1 MNDAA
6 SLFAPIDLRL
16 GEVLARDLPAD
27 VAAAVRWAAAI
38 ASHERGLGHACADLA
53 AWAGR
58 EIEGRRL
65 PPLAHWRR
73 LLLLAPTVGDG
84 IAGDDAALVLDGPA
98 LYLARYHRAERR
110 LEANLR
116 QLLEKSVERQDDRS
130 GADLDLLFGSDG
142 DPHQRA
148 AAHTALRSRLALITG
163 GPGTGKTTVV
173 ARVLALLLMQHQR
186 QGGDHRLRIR
196 LAAPTGKAA
205 ARLAESRAHPQPPLA
220 VPDSILTAM
229 PTAATTVHRLLDYH
243 PATDRFRR
251 RHGNPIEADVV
262 VVDEVSMADLLLMDA
277 LVAALP
283 AHARLILVGDA
294 GQLASVETGWVL
306 GDLVRAAEADPASP
320 LAGAVVELTRNFR
333 SADAPGVVAA
343 ATAVR
348 RGDRAGALAALDG
361 RHADARCLALP
372 PRQLELASFDPIT
385 AAAVRAVPEA
395 TSASE
400 ALQRLGQVRLLTP
413 LREGPW
419 GVGSL
424 NRWAESVLP
433 AVWIPAAEDDP
444 WYRGRPV
451 LITANDAQTGLFN
464 GDLGIC
470 WDSGAVGDDGGLVHF
485 PDREGTTRA
494 LPLASLPRHQTA
506 WAMTVHKSQGSEFR
520 HVLLVLPNLPEGLGV
535 RELIYTAITRARSSL
550 LIAAAP
556 GALESAIATSA
567 ARRGRVW
574 RGGHMA

>member
-6 SLFAPIDLRL
+6 PSFAPIDLRL
-16 GEVLARDLPAD
+16 GDTLARDLPTGIAT
-27 VAAAVRWAAAI
+27 AVRWAAAI
-38 ASHERGLGHACADLA
+38 ASRERGLGHACADLA

-58 EIEGRRL
+58 EVDDQRL
-65 PPLAHWRR
+65 PTLAAWRR
-73 LLLLAPTVGDG
+73 LLLQAPTIGDG
-84 IAGDDAALVLDGPA
+84 VASDGTALVLDGTA

-116 QLLEKSVERQDDRS
+116 LLLEDAD
-130 GADLDLLFGSDG
+130 GLPHGNADADLDLLFGRDG
-142 DPHQRA
+142 DPLQRA
-148 AAHTALRSRLALITG
+148 AARTALRSRLALITG

-173 ARVLALLLMQHQR
+173 ARVLALLLMQHQGR
-186 QGGDHRLRIR
+186 AHRLRIR

-205 ARLAESRAHPQPPLA
+205 ARLADSLAHPNPPLA
-220 VPDSILTAM
+220 VPTGILADM
-229 PTAATTVHRLLDYH
+229 PTTASTVHRLLDYH

-251 RHGNPIEADVV
+251 RPGNPIDADVV

-283 AHARLILVGDA
+283 PQARLILVGDA

-306 GDLVRAAEADPASP
+306 GDLVRAAEADSP

-343 ATAVR
+343 AAAVR
-348 RGDRAGALAALDG
+348 RGDRAGSLAALDG
-361 RHADARCLALP
+361 RHADARCIALP
-372 PRQLELASFDPIT
+372 ARAPALAELDPVA

-395 TSASE
+395 DSASE
-400 ALQRLGQVRLLTP
+400 ALRRLGQVRLLTP

-419 GVGSL
+419 GLESL
-424 NRWAESVLP
+424 NRLAEEALFPHRSA
-433 AVWIPAAEDDP
+433 AVGDDP

-470 WDSGAVGDDGGLVHF
+470 WDAPDAPGSGLVHF
-485 PDREGTTRA
+485 PGRDGATRA

-520 HVLLVLPNLPEGLGV
+520 HVLLVLPPLPEGLGV
-535 RELIYTAITRARSSL
+535 RELLYTAITRARSSL
-550 LIAAAP
+550 LIAATP
-556 GALESAIATSA
+556 GALESAITASA

-574 RGGHMA
+574 RG